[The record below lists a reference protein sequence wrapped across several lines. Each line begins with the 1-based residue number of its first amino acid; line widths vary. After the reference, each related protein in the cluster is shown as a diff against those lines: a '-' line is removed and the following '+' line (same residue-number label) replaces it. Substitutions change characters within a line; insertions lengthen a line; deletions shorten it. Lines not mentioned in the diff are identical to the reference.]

1 MSDIALPDLETGPQT
16 HAPGGPAPG
25 ALRQPSAPDGTGHG
39 HGNTCANC
47 GATLQGPFCHACGQ
61 HAHVPRTVLHVF
73 EEVVHGITHFDGR
86 VMRSLPLLLFRPGTL
101 THNYIHGLR
110 ARYVPPFA
118 MFLFS
123 VFTMFL
129 VFAFTGG
136 PGFVHLNEDGVT
148 VTSEAE
154 VQGAPASAA
163 ATEAS
168 QASDPVTNAREGV
181 AALEADLAEA
191 RKEGNV
197 IAAEAIADGLAVAR
211 QAEILAVR
219 EQAAARERAAR
230 ATDPSAPADAA
241 DADRTWLDALKD
253 AMKSGDISVSTPW
266 PEFNKKME
274 AKFQNPDLLLYK
286 LQNTV
291 YKFSFLLI
299 PISLPFLWLML
310 FWRRGVT
317 LYDHA
322 VFALYSLSFMTLF
335 LVASS
340 LLGPLV
346 PDTVP
351 GTEYLLLLPVL
362 HLFFQFKGTYE
373 LGWFGAA
380 WRTVLFSTIFA
391 WVSLGLFLAAVVAL
405 GVID

>member
-1 MSDIALPDLETGPQT
+1 MSDSALPDLETGPQT
-16 HAPGGPAPG
+16 PAPG
-25 ALRQPSAPDGTGHG
+25 SPTSGALREASSPDRAAHG
-39 HGNTCANC
+39 HDATCANC
-47 GATLQGPFCHACGQ
+47 GAALQGPFCQACGQ

-86 VMRSLPLLLFRPGTL
+86 VMRSLPMLLFRPGTL

-136 PGFVHLNEDGVT
+136 PGFVNLNEDAVT
-148 VTSEAE
+148 VASEAE
-154 VQGAPASAA
+154 VPGAPAA

-168 QASDPVTNAREGV
+168 TVTDPVAGARKAV

-191 RKEGNV
+191 RQEGNV
-197 IAAEAIADGLAVAR
+197 IRAEAITEGLSVAR
-211 QAEILAVR
+211 QVESLAVQQ
-219 EQAAARERAAR
+219 QAAARERAAR
-230 ATDPSAPADAA
+230 ATDSSAPA
-241 DADRTWLDALKD
+241 DADRTWVDGIKD
-253 AMKSGDISVSTPW
+253 AMRSGDISVSTPW

-286 LQNTV
+286 FQNTA

-310 FWRRGVT
+310 FWKRGVT

-351 GTEYLLLLPVL
+351 GTEYLILVPVL

-380 WRTVLFSTIFA
+380 WRTALFSTIFA

>member
-16 HAPGGPAPG
+16 HAPGGPEPG
-25 ALRQPSAPDGTGHG
+25 APRQPSSGGDAAQEHDT
-39 HGNTCANC
+39 TCANC
-47 GATLQGPFCHACGQ
+47 GATLQGPYCHACGQ

-73 EEVVHGITHFDGR
+73 EEVLHGITHFDGR
-86 VMRSLPLLLFRPGTL
+86 LMRSLPMLLFRPGTL
-101 THNYIHGLR
+101 THRYIHGLR

-136 PGFVHLNEDGVT
+136 PGFVRLNEDAVAVTGAAADGTGGDAGVT
-148 VTSEAE
+148 VT
-154 VQGAPASAA
+154 A
-163 ATEAS
+163 ATSAVP
-168 QASDPVTNAREGV
+168 DPVATAREGV
-181 AALEADLAEA
+181 AALEAELSAAQQQGDRAAQAAINAALVMARDAEA
-191 RKEGNV
+191 V
-197 IAAEAIADGLAVAR
+197 
-211 QAEILAVR
+211 AVR
-219 EQAAARERAAR
+219 EQAAAQAG
-230 ATDPSAPADAA
+230 AD
-241 DADRTWLDALKD
+241 DGSGPTTSTRRTWLDALKD
-253 AMKSGDISVSTPW
+253 SMKSGEISVSTPW
-266 PEFNKKME
+266 PDFNKKMQ
-274 AKFQNPDLLLYK
+274 AKFANPDLLFYK

-322 VFALYSLSFMTLF
+322 VFALYSLSFMTL
-335 LVASS
+335 LLIVSS
-340 LLGPLV
+340 LLARFV
-346 PDTVP
+346 PDGLP
-351 GTEYLLLLPVL
+351 GTEFLGLLPVL

-380 WRTVLFSTIFA
+380 WRTALFSTIFA

>member
-25 ALRQPSAPDGTGHG
+25 TLRQPADAAGQHDGDHAS
-39 HGNTCANC
+39 TCANC
-47 GATLQGPFCHACGQ
+47 GAALQGPFCHACGQ

-73 EEVVHGITHFDGR
+73 EEVLHGITHFDGR

-101 THNYIHGLR
+101 TRNYIHGLR

-136 PGFVHLNEDGVT
+136 PGFVHLNEDAVT
-148 VTSEAE
+148 VTEEVEAPE
-154 VQGAPASAA
+154 APRAA
-163 ATEAS
+163 GATEAS
-168 QASDPVTNAREGV
+168 ATLDPVTNARAGV

-197 IAAEAIADGLAVAR
+197 IAAEAIAEGLTVAR
-211 QAEILAVR
+211 QAERLAVQ

-230 ATDPSAPADAA
+230 APDPGAPVDT
-241 DADRTWLDALKD
+241 DRTWVDGIKD
-253 AMKSGDISVSTPW
+253 AMKSGDISVSSPW

-274 AKFQNPDLLLYK
+274 AKFQNPDLLFYK

-310 FWRRGVT
+310 FWKRDVT

-322 VFALYSLSFMTLF
+322 VFALYSLSFMTLL
-335 LVASS
+335 LVGTS
-340 LLGPLV
+340 LISPLV

-351 GTEYLLLLPVL
+351 GTEYLILLPVL

>member
-16 HAPGGPAPG
+16 RAPGGPEPDAP
-25 ALRQPSAPDGTGHG
+25 RHPPSRADTAHAAAS
-39 HGNTCANC
+39 TCANC
-47 GATLQGPFCHACGQ
+47 GAALQGPYCHACGQ
-61 HAHVPRTVLHVF
+61 HAHVPRTVMHVF
-73 EEVVHGITHFDGR
+73 EEVLHGITHFDGR
-86 VMRSLPLLLFRPGTL
+86 LMRSLPMLLFRPGTL

-136 PGFVHLNEDGVT
+136 PGFVRLNEEAVT
-148 VTSEAE
+148 VTSEAAGGTPAAAGAT
-154 VQGAPASAA
+154 VTVGAPAAP
-163 ATEAS
+163 
-168 QASDPVTNAREGV
+168 DPVAAAREGV

-191 RKEGNV
+191 RQAGDSV
-197 IAAEAIADGLAVAR
+197 GQAAIGTALAMARDAEAV
-211 QAEILAVR
+211 AVR
-219 EQAAARERAAR
+219 EQAAAEAR
-230 ATDPSAPADAA
+230 AGGTADPAASTTDRP
-241 DADRTWLDALKD
+241 WLEALKD
-253 AMKSGDISVSTPW
+253 AMKSGDIKVSTPW
-266 PEFNKKME
+266 PDFNKKIQ
-274 AKFQNPDLLLYK
+274 AKFANPDLLIYK

-310 FWRRGVT
+310 FWKRGVT

-322 VFALYSLSFMTLF
+322 VFALYSLSFMTL
-335 LVASS
+335 LLIVSS
-340 LLGPLV
+340 LLARFV
-346 PDTVP
+346 PDGLP
-351 GTEYLLLLPVL
+351 GTEFLGLLPVL

-380 WRTVLFSTIFA
+380 WRTALFSTIFA

>member
-16 HAPGGPAPG
+16 HPPGGPAPG
-25 ALRQPSAPDGTGHG
+25 SARQRADAAGQHGDGHDT
-39 HGNTCANC
+39 TCANC
-47 GATLQGPFCHACGQ
+47 GATLQGPYCHACGQ

-73 EEVVHGITHFDGR
+73 EEVLHGITHFDGR
-86 VMRSLPLLLFRPGTL
+86 VMRSLPMLLFRPGTL

-136 PGFVHLNEDGVT
+136 PGFVHLNEDAVT
-148 VTSEAE
+148 VTGEAE
-154 VQGAPASAA
+154 VPGAPAA

-168 QASDPVTNAREGV
+168 TATDPVAGARKAV

-191 RKEGNV
+191 RQEGNAL
-197 IAAEAIADGLAVAR
+197 AAEAITEGLTVAR
-211 QAEILAVR
+211 QAESLAVQQ
-219 EQAAARERAAR
+219 QAAARERAAQ
-230 ATDPSAPADAA
+230 AADPADPADAG
-241 DADRTWLDALKD
+241 RTWVDGIKD
-253 AMKSGDISVSTPW
+253 AMRSGDISVSTPW

-310 FWRRGVT
+310 FWKRGVT

-351 GTEYLLLLPVL
+351 GTEYLILAPVL

-380 WRTVLFSTIFA
+380 WRTAMFSTIFA